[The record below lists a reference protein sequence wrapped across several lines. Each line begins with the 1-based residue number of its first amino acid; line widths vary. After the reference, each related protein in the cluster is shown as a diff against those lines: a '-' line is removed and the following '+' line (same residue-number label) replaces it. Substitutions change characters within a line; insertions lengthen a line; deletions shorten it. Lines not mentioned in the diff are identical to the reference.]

1 MYDIKERAIYGEA
14 IFAHQDWFGKES
26 EKNKRMESRQTLKV
40 TTSTHTGYV
49 ILQFCYII
57 FALSTKYLY
66 IQQKCAFIVFR
77 KISS

>member
-40 TTSTHTGYV
+40 TTSTLGM
-49 ILQFCYII
+49 
-57 FALSTKYLY
+57 
-66 IQQKCAFIVFR
+66 
-77 KISS
+77 